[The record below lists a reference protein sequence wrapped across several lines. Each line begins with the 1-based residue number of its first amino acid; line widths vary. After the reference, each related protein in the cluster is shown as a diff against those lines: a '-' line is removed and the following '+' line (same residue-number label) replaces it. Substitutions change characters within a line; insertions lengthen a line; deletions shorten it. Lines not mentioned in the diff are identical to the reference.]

1 MQCKKCSNDFTK
13 KPQASKDTKYCEE
26 CRWITCEACGQ
37 RKRLTTQQIEN
48 PTWGRF
54 CSHKCEKVDSNFR
67 FMKNGYW
74 CVKSN
79 GHPRAYEKDYYYE
92 HILVAEKKIG
102 RLLDTEIETVH
113 HQDGN
118 RLNNHPD
125 NLEVKTRVDH
135 ACHHWPAVSTS
146 VDVGIDHE
154 QWSQIRQPKKYLK
167 YRGYTYEFDPDNP
180 MSNAKGYVSVGRKVM
195 AEYLGRL
202 LAKDEVLRY
211 KNGDIEDNSI
221 ENLCIVNRKY
231 GFKQSEAI
239 YRTGVKKG
247 HSTERGYAVI
257 WNPTH
262 PMARKNG
269 YILEHRLIMAE
280 HLGRMLEEWEHV
292 HHINGN
298 RLDNRIENL
307 ELVHRDEHPSK
318 HFRR

>member
-1 MQCKKCSNDFTK
+1 MQCKKCGNEFERLS
-13 KPQASKDTKYCEE
+13 PRVRKDVKYCEK
-26 CRWITCEACGQ
+26 CRWITCEACGKK
-37 RKRLTTQQIEN
+37 KRLTTQQIEN

-54 CSHKCEKVDSNFR
+54 CSHRCEKANSEFR
-67 FMKNGYW
+67 FIKNGYW

-102 RLLDTEIETVH
+102 RLLDTAIETVH
-113 HQDGN
+113 HRDGN
-118 RLNNHPD
+118 KLNNDPS
-125 NLEVKTRVDH
+125 NLEIKTRVEH

-146 VDVGIDHE
+146 VEVGIDHK
-154 QWSQIRQPKKYLK
+154 QFSTQKLPKKEK
-167 YRGYTYEFDPDNP
+167 YRQGYVLVFDPANP
-180 MSNAKGYVSVGRKVM
+180 MRDMRGYVPRSRLIMSEHLGRFLDKSEIVLHLNEKRDDDRIDNLRLVQRSKPFPLGNPYNVVTKGY
-195 AEYLGRL
+195 
-202 LAKDEVLRY
+202 
-211 KNGDIEDNSI
+211 
-221 ENLCIVNRKY
+221 
-231 GFKQSEAI
+231 
-239 YRTGVKKG
+239 
-247 HSTERGYAVI
+247 STERGYAVI

-269 YILEHRLIMAE
+269 YVLEHRLILAE

-307 ELVHRDEHPSK
+307 ELVHRDEHPNK